1 MLDELGL
8 HSEGV
13 LSGEEAVER
22 TFAAHSRREDYFAV
36 ILDWKMPGM
45 DGIETAREIRRR
57 VGPEVPIIILSGYD
71 WSDCEMEARAAGV
84 DAFITKPLFKSRLV
98 SVLRSLAE
106 DPHARERENS
116 REELEKNLEHDFT
129 GKRVLLVEDN
139 ELNREIATEILEM
152 VGLEVESAEN
162 GSIAVDMVAAASPG
176 YYNLVFMDIQMPVMN
191 GYEATCAIRSLER
204 RDAKYLPIVAM
215 TANAFAEDI
224 QAAKSSGMNE
234 HMAKPIDLGR
244 LMEVLEHWVR

>member
-1 MLDELGL
+1 M
-8 HSEGV
+8 
-13 LSGEEAVER
+13 
-22 TFAAHSRREDYFAV
+22 
-36 ILDWKMPGM
+36 
-45 DGIETAREIRRR
+45 
-57 VGPEVPIIILSGYD
+57 
-71 WSDCEMEARAAGV
+71 
-84 DAFITKPLFKSRLV
+84 
-98 SVLRSLAE
+98 
-106 DPHARERENS
+106 
-116 REELEKNLEHDFT
+116 
-129 GKRVLLVEDN
+129 LLVEDN